1 MLSTRHRLHEA
12 IPTGAQDDIF
22 EDLRTAFRARL
33 QSERVR
39 FVTLSAAL
47 ARAEDDPARIFHDL
61 SARAHKIRGGAAA
74 LEIAEMASAACAL
87 ELAATTASASRADNT
102 DAAVWSALVALVRIL
117 GTLDAGDRALMAA
130 LTR

>member
-1 MLSTRHRLHEA
+1 MLSTRYRLPKA
-12 IPTGAQDDIF
+12 IPTVTHDDGF
-22 EDLRTAFRARL
+22 EDLQADFRTRL

-47 ARAEDDPARIFHDL
+47 ARAEDDPAGIFHDL

-74 LEIAEMASAACAL
+74 LEITEMAAAACAL

-102 DAAVWSALVALVRIL
+102 DAAVWTALVALVRIL

-130 LTR
+130 LTH

>member
-1 MLSTRHRLHEA
+1 VLSTRNRSYKP
-12 IPTGAQDDIF
+12 IPKGAHDSGF
-22 EDLRTAFRARL
+22 EDFHVAFCNWL
-33 QSERVR
+33 QSMRVG
-39 FVTLSAAL
+39 FVSLSAAL

-74 LEIAEMASAACAL
+74 LEITEMALAAGAL

-102 DAAVWSALVALVRIL
+102 DAAVWCALVALVRIL
-117 GTLDAGDRALMAA
+117 GTLDVGDRALLAA